1 MKGFSNNK
9 KKIILTFSLF
19 LFAVSLIYRVTNP
32 YRQPKVDRLT
42 YSGSVSKGT
51 VSQVD
56 QNDAVISSREESM
69 IKLDLFLNPPA
80 HSREQSKN
88 IFLGQVAMEEIEPL
102 LESDIDQTAVNGALT
117 AADENK
123 LEDELSS
130 FRSFGYMERVG
141 ERVLFIEKGNQIMLI
156 RKGDRIEGK
165 YVVKDITKNELTL
178 TVIPDNEV
186 VYIDLSGL

>member
-1 MKGFSNNK
+1 MKGISKNK
-9 KKIILTFSLF
+9 KKIILAISLF

-42 YSGSVSKGT
+42 YSGSVSRGK

-56 QNDAVISSREESM
+56 QNDSGISSMEESM

-88 IFLGQVAMEEIEPL
+88 IFIGQVVTEEIEP
-102 LESDIDQTAVNGALT
+102 ESDIDQTAINEELT
-117 AADENK
+117 ASDENK

-130 FRSFGYMERVG
+130 FRSFGYMEGDG
-141 ERVLFIEKGNQIMLI
+141 ETVLFIEKGNQIMLI

-178 TVIPDNEV
+178 TVIPNNEV